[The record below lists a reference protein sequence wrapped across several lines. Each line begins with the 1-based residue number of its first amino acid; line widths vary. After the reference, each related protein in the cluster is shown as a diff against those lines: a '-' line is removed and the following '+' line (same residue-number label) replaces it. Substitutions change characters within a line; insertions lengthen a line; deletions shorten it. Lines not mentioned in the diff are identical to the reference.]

1 MMRWILLFV
10 SVCAA
15 GMGCATCPDVRQQ
28 LKQSEQTI
36 EMREKLIEQQ
46 RAVISEKEGIIEDKN
61 ETISTLKNQIDE
73 LDRRLNISN
82 NEQDRYDERIQQVTS
97 EVRSFVKKQIQQSR
111 SFLTNIALEDFVGFP
126 LIARENMD
134 TDASM
139 VVDLAHPV
147 PGKGQINGIG
157 GYFKGSGSIVVKLMR
172 PVGSDY
178 IVTYNKTL
186 ALDAAEA
193 AKRLI
198 DFDSP
203 IMVNKGDVVAYYLP
217 ESISVAYD
225 REIGVSSYF
234 RAATDEFPVGERIQA
249 DALWK
254 QKQPKRKYSLNYY
267 GIFVQ
272 N

>member
-1 MMRWILLFV
+1 MMRWILLIV
-10 SVCAA
+10 SVCTV
-15 GMGCATCPDVRQQ
+15 GMGCATCPEVRQQ
-28 LKQSEQTI
+28 LKDSKQTI
-36 EMREKLIEQQ
+36 EMREQIIEKQQ
-46 RAVISEKEGIIEDKN
+46 AVIREKEEVIENKD
-61 ETISTLKNQIDE
+61 ETLSTLKSQIDE

-97 EVRSFVKKQIQQSR
+97 EVRSFVKNQILQSR
-111 SFLTNIALEDFVGFP
+111 NFLTNIALEDFVGFP
-126 LIARENMD
+126 LISRENMD
-134 TDASM
+134 TAATM

-147 PGKGQINGIG
+147 PGKGQINGVG

-172 PVGSDY
+172 PVGKDY

-186 ALDAAEA
+186 TLDSDEA
-193 AKRLI
+193 AKRFI

-225 REIGVSSYF
+225 RKIGVSSYF
-234 RAATDEFPVGERIQA
+234 RAKADEFPVGERIEA

>member
-1 MMRWILLFV
+1 MMRWMLLFV
-10 SVCAA
+10 SLFAA
-15 GMGCATCPDVRQQ
+15 ITGCATCPDVRQQ
-28 LKQSEQTI
+28 LKDSEQAI
-36 EMREKLIEQQ
+36 EMREKMIEKQQ
-46 RAVISEKEGIIEDKN
+46 AVISEKEEVIEDKN
-61 ETISTLKNQIDE
+61 ETITTLKKQIDE

-134 TDASM
+134 TEASM

-157 GYFKGSGSIVVKLMR
+157 GYFKGSGRVVVKLMR
-172 PVGSDY
+172 PVGRDY

-186 ALDAAEA
+186 TLDSGEA
-193 AKRLI
+193 AKQLV
-198 DFDSP
+198 DFDNP

-217 ESISVAYD
+217 ESIAVAYD
-225 REIGVSSYF
+225 RKIGVSSYF
-234 RAATDEFPVGERIQA
+234 RAKSDEFPVGERIEA
-249 DALWK
+249 DSLWK

-272 N
+272 H